1 MNLSY
6 LTNIGKTS
14 QKGEDSLLL
23 AEQDKE
29 PRIIQANL
37 TKAVTL
43 PISPTLLA
51 VSDGIAGLKYGE
63 VASTLTLS
71 FLAQIIQ
78 KDSAIPTAKAIRIA
92 QERLSMYAFKK
103 PKYSGMGATLAGV
116 RFFEDEAHVFNVGD
130 SRVYLFRDGKLSQL
144 SIDHTL
150 ARKMALEGEIADE
163 KEAAN
168 AYKLLNS
175 AIIASDD
182 EGDFEISTT
191 KIELNGGDKLLICT
205 DGLSD
210 MVDDATIQKYFL
222 KYDDS
227 GELVTKLYQK
237 AMRNGGLD
245 NISLI
250 VCF

>member
-1 MNLSY
+1 M
-6 LTNIGKTS
+6 
-14 QKGEDSLLL
+14 
-23 AEQDKE
+23 AECGKE

-43 PISPTLLA
+43 PIFPTLLA

-78 KDSAIPTAKAIRIA
+78 EDSAIPTAKAIRIA

-182 EGDFEISTT
+182 EGDFEIARFQNRS
-191 KIELNGGDKLLICT
+191 KGG
-205 DGLSD
+205 
-210 MVDDATIQKYFL
+210 
-222 KYDDS
+222 
-227 GELVTKLYQK
+227 
-237 AMRNGGLD
+237 
-245 NISLI
+245 
-250 VCF
+250 